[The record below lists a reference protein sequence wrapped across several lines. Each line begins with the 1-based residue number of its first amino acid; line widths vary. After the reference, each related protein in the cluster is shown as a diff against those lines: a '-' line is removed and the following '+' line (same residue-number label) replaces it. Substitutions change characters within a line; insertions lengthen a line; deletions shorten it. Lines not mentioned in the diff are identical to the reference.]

1 MTLVI
6 VQEYPAPVAKIT
18 HIVLLWLIFLVE
30 GTLIALSMTRIFLIL
45 EVSLRSKKGGLLT
58 WMHSADRF
66 QPA

>member
-45 EVSLRSKKGGLLT
+45 KVGLRSRKGV
-58 WMHSADRF
+58 D
-66 QPA
+66 

>member
-6 VQEYPAPVAKIT
+6 VQEYPAPVAIIT

-45 EVSLRSKKGGLLT
+45 KVSLRSRKGV
-58 WMHSADRF
+58 D
-66 QPA
+66 